1 VLSDVRKKENRVV
14 LGIQIP
20 TENKKSEQAKQSPF
34 TAFSLGLEDEAFFIY
49 STLIK
54 TLCNKTGAQ
63 LVNQILVQD
72 IDMSLSIDVSDT
84 VKELQDLFKIFKA
97 NYITDT
103 VIYQFFNQIF
113 YFINA
118 KLFNELLKRPE
129 CCTCK
134 RGLGIKMALSQFGQ
148 VYLTDV
154 ILHNIE
160 MKLNLIIEAANFLV
174 MDKLTLT
181 EDDIVTTFPTLNALQ
196 LKQILELFRP
206 DQLAP
211 SRVPTSIFKVIES
224 TSYRNTSSSNML
236 SLYIDADLILP
247 LTKQECDDIQKRDK
261 KNS

>member
-1 VLSDVRKKENRVV
+1 VK
-14 LGIQIP
+14 I
-20 TENKKSEQAKQSPF
+20 KKSEKQSPF
-34 TAFSLGLEDEAFFIY
+34 TTFSLGLEDEAFFIY
-49 STLIK
+49 VTLIK
-54 TLCNKTGAQ
+54 SFCNKIGTQ
-63 LVNQILVQD
+63 LVNQILIKD
-72 IDMSLSIDVSDT
+72 IDLSLSIDVVDI
-84 VKELQDLFKIFKA
+84 VKDLQELSKTLKSNFIP
-97 NYITDT
+97 DT
-103 VIYQFFNQIF
+103 VIYQLFNQLF

-148 VYLTDV
+148 VYLNEP

-160 MKLNLIIEAANFLV
+160 SKLNMIIEAANFLV

-181 EDDIVTTFPTLNALQ
+181 EEDIITTFPTLNALQ
-196 LKQILELFRP
+196 LKQILELFKP

-236 SLYIDADLILP
+236 SLYLDIDVVLP
-247 LTKQECDDIQKRDK
+247 LTKQEYDDIQKLSK
-261 KNS
+261 KS